1 MAVNALQA
9 VLDRAAQTPEP
20 QVPPVAVKAVKR
32 TKPQPEAKQ
41 EVEEPRKFSRPVREG
56 KRFIGG
62 HFSHGVAR
70 QLRMI
75 AAEDDTTIQQLLED
89 ALDLLFTKKGRAT
102 IAKLGGE

>member
-9 VLDRAAQTPEP
+9 VLDRAAQAPAP
-20 QVPPVAVKAVKR
+20 QTKPVAAKAVKR
-32 TKPQPEAKQ
+32 AQPQPEAKQ
-41 EVEEPRKFSRPVREG
+41 AVDEPRKFSRPVREG

-62 HFSHGVAR
+62 HFSHDVAR